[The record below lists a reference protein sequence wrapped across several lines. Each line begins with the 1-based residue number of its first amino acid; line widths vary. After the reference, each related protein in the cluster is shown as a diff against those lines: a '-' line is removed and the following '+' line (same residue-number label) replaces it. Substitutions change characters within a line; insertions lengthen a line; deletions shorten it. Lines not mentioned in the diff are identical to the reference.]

1 MKWASM
7 WMYVDLKVSA
17 DEMPC
22 RAVPCRAVH
31 NFTQQCGSLLR
42 CVLPSLGSILITS
55 SLDDEAAGIRIPA
68 ADAVVT
74 SSAGAGLISLL
85 CPQHHRYR

>member
-7 WMYVDLKVSA
+7 WMYVDLQVSA
-17 DEMPC
+17 DEMH
-22 RAVPCRAVH
+22 AVPCRAQLDSTMRIFAAVRTAFPRKYPLH
-31 NFTQQCGSLLR
+31 
-42 CVLPSLGSILITS
+42 ITS
-55 SLDDEAAGIRIPA
+55 SLDDEAAGIRIPD